1 MKHAFISEIMTV
13 ERILLEIDKKF
24 KFDLSFNDSLKLYN
38 YLKEVGRV
46 TNFFF
51 YIQGEFSKKYQDQ
64 EKLMKYRSK
73 LFSEALDIDL
83 TDIERFID
91 NIYTTFNDSEF
102 ADLLK
107 KNRFWCTSEKNADSS
122 EEKH

>member
-1 MKHAFISEIMTV
+1 MKYAFISEIMTV

-83 TDIERFID
+83 TDIEHFID
-91 NIYTTFNDSEF
+91 NIYI
-102 ADLLK
+102 
-107 KNRFWCTSEKNADSS
+107 
-122 EEKH
+122 

>member
-1 MKHAFISEIMTV
+1 MKRTFISEIMTV

-73 LFSEALDIDL
+73 LFSESLDIDL
-83 TDIERFID
+83 TDIEHFID
-91 NIYTTFNDSEF
+91 NVYTSFNDSEF
-102 ADLLK
+102 SDLIK